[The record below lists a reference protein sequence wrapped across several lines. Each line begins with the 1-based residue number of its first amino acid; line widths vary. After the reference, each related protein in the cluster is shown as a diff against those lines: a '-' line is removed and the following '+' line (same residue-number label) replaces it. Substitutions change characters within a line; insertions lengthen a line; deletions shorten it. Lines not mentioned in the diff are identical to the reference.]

1 MSLQISLIGGICS
14 NRGVEVD
21 AEAERGVMV
30 GLKIF
35 TPVAKKV
42 IEKYLDTLTPGHN
55 RDRDTY
61 LPLMLPL
68 VLETEYSLVSTPKLC
83 QALTAI
89 DSGLVVL
96 LV

>member
-1 MSLQISLIGGICS
+1 M
-14 NRGVEVD
+14 
-21 AEAERGVMV
+21 
-30 GLKIF
+30 KIF
-35 TPVAKKV
+35 TPAAKKV
-42 IEKYLDTLTPGHN
+42 VEKYLDTLTPGHN

-61 LPLMLPL
+61 SPSMLPS
-68 VLETEYSLVSTPKLC
+68 VLETEYSLVSTPTMC